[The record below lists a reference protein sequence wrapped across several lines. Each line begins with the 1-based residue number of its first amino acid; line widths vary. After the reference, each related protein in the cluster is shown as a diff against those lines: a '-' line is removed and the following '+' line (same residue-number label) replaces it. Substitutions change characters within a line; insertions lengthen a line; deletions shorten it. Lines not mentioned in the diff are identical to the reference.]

1 MRGIKQLAGSRLPT
15 ELFKLALQKRCDVT
29 RQLCR
34 VLYIALYVDGHM
46 RREGELL
53 VDLRGLRLAL
63 LPLDKLREQYFRNLN
78 ERSFVAEIENGRI
91 PLPITTLDTSRK
103 APKFAH
109 IRHVAALIDIRAY
122 KADEEMGNSQ
132 TESDSPT

>member
-1 MRGIKQLAGSRLPT
+1 MKDQSQNPLRLMPAPEAAT
-15 ELFKLALQKRCDVT
+15 V
-29 RQLCR
+29 
-34 VLYIALYVDGHM
+34 
-46 RREGELL
+46 ELL
-53 VDLRGLRLAL
+53 YRTFGDVLI
-63 LPLDKLREQYFRNLN
+63 PLDKLREQYFRNLN